1 MIVELKKNKY
11 VRIRPLVNPLK
22 FHLAIDAII
31 DAAIPGRIWVD
42 NENDP
47 RSALIWDLRYS
58 YYLAGREDNYEFN
71 IDLRKLF
78 TKEIAPTAL
87 VRGIKQYFLVCSEA
101 WKTVIM
107 DKELITEKSY
117 LRTIPRCYYVLKTYR
132 RGDWK
137 QPLPP
142 SFQMKFIDNQL
153 LRNKTFKNLN
163 SLIIEIKDIA
173 GSTEEFLR
181 KGNFGYCL
189 LSSELEILSWCL
201 SFVHGHSC
209 EAWVQTI
216 ETHQKKGFATLTVA
230 SFVDYCQNNNLTIG
244 WHSTKA
250 NQGSI
255 RLAEKLGFERTSE
268 EYFWVFGDHEA

>member
-1 MIVELKKNKY
+1 
-11 VRIRPLVNPLK
+11 
-22 FHLAIDAII
+22 
-31 DAAIPGRIWVD
+31 
-42 NENDP
+42 
-47 RSALIWDLRYS
+47 
-58 YYLAGREDNYEFN
+58 
-71 IDLRKLF
+71 
-78 TKEIAPTAL
+78 
-87 VRGIKQYFLVCSEA
+87 
-101 WKTVIM
+101 M

-209 EAWVQTI
+209 EALYYTAAIYRLICDKLFPGGIVDR
-216 ETHQKKGFATLTVA
+216 TLLRGMGGK
-230 SFVDYCQNNNLTIG
+230 SP
-244 WHSTKA
+244 
-250 NQGSI
+250 
-255 RLAEKLGFERTSE
+255 
-268 EYFWVFGDHEA
+268 